1 MLQPIKA
8 PKDLMGKISRMNAES
23 GRKQ

>member
-1 MLQPIKA
+1 MLQRIKA